1 LFSERSV
8 EEVLNSVWVK
18 KALNNKKEN
27 ESNG

>member
-18 KALNNKKEN
+18 KVLNNKKEN
-27 ESNG
+27 ESN

>member
-18 KALNNKKEN
+18 NALNNKKEN
-27 ESNG
+27 ESN

>member
-18 KALNNKKEN
+18 KVLNNKKEN
-27 ESNG
+27 ESNR

>member
-1 LFSERSV
+1 V

>member
-27 ESNG
+27 ESNR

>member
-18 KALNNKKEN
+18 KSLNNKKEN

>member
-18 KALNNKKEN
+18 KALNNAQQN
-27 ESNG
+27 ESNR

>member
-27 ESNG
+27 

>member
-8 EEVLNSVWVK
+8 EEVLNSTWVK
-18 KALNNKKEN
+18 KALNNTKEN